1 MVCIIKKHSK
11 LSLQSAS
18 NSLLTISLQKAEY
31 GFILEAASIP
41 DASQKQSDNKN
52 ENIPHWMSQ
61 LDEDANPVIAIV
73 SDK

>member
-1 MVCIIKKHSK
+1 MD
-11 LSLQSAS
+11 L
-18 NSLLTISLQKAEY
+18 
-31 GFILEAASIP
+31 FWEAASIP

>member
-18 NSLLTISLQKAEY
+18 NYKGEY